1 MPETS
6 QQLCMVFS
14 QVKFNEDDASIPSL
28 YGFAGSQ
35 CFCIYFLICFDPVT
49 PMSSNPHLEQVTP
62 IPAYILITGRHT
74 GRTAAASALS
84 QHAPA
89 P

>member
-1 MPETS
+1 MPATS

-14 QVKFNEDDASIPSL
+14 QVKLDEDDASIWPL
-28 YGFAGSQ
+28 CGFAGSQ
-35 CFCIYFLICFDPVT
+35 CFCIYFLICFDLVT
-49 PMSSNPHLEQVTP
+49 PMFSSSHLEQVTP

-84 QHAPA
+84 QHVPA